1 MSSSRYQGKQVR
13 LIGRQKLEFYCQLC
27 SKQCRDANG
36 FKNHVALPSHQAKI
50 AALGAD
56 AGATVAR
63 FSREFEQEF
72 LLLLKRSHGTK
83 LVEANNFYQEYI
95 GARDHIHMNATR
107 WRLLTEFVRHL
118 HHTNKVEL
126 ETQGERMTI
135 SLVDAD
141 DAERRRRAE
150 ALAAKQAE
158 DDSLQQRLADQRVEQ
173 ARLNQINQEKDKPV
187 EVVTSQQPV
196 KLSLKKKAATKRK
209 AIFDD

>member
-36 FKNHVALPSHQAKI
+36 FKNHVALPSHQAKLT
-50 AALGAD
+50 ALGAD
-56 AGATVAR
+56 AGATVSR
-63 FSREFEQEF
+63 YSREMERDF
-72 LLLLKRSHGTK
+72 LLLLKQTHGTK
-83 LVEANNFYQEYI
+83 PVEANAFYQEYI

-118 HHTNKVEL
+118 HHSHKVKL
-126 ETQGERMTI
+126 ENQGERMMI
-135 SLVDAD
+135 SLVDVD

-150 ALAAKQAE
+150 ALAARQAE
-158 DDSLQQRLADQRVEQ
+158 DDALQQRLADQRVEQ
-173 ARLNQINQEKDKPV
+173 ARLQQMSQEKEKPV
-187 EVVTSQQPV
+187 EVVTSQLPV
-196 KLSLKKKAATKRK
+196 KLSLKKKTATKKK